1 MKTAVVLLLFFGVIL
16 GLLFGP
22 LALKFNNSNSGFS
35 SQVAARQ
42 LSFALISMAACM
54 KLFGDDELMRTRE
67 ESGGISSFTLLTGKM
82 LGSLLDFV
90 IYPLGFLWKFFVCQI
105 ACFFRGIFGPLHVAV
120 YVSLWSGESYGGYFS
135 RKFIFN
141 LSIYLFFC

>member
-42 LSFALISMAACM
+42 LYFALISMAACM

-90 IYPLGFLWKFFVCQI
+90 IY
-105 ACFFRGIFGPLHVAV
+105 R
-120 YVSLWSGESYGGYFS
+120 
-135 RKFIFN
+135 
-141 LSIYLFFC
+141 

>member
-90 IYPLGFLWKFFVCQI
+90 IY
-105 ACFFRGIFGPLHVAV
+105 R
-120 YVSLWSGESYGGYFS
+120 
-135 RKFIFN
+135 
-141 LSIYLFFC
+141 